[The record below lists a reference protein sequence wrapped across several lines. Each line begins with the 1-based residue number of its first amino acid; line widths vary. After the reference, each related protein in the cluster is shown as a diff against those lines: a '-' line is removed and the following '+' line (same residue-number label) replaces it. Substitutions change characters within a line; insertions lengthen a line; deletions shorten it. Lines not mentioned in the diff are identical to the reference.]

1 MKKFLPNLVYLLL
14 NLPLGVLYFTIL
26 VAGFS
31 LGIGLSITLIGL
43 PILFAM
49 IFITYLLGDFDRL
62 ITAKLLGLQI
72 AKPEARPSNKETIT
86 AILASQLKSAE
97 FWKQFG
103 YLLLKMPLG
112 IISFTVAI
120 TFVSV
125 SLALIGTPIV
135 LNNVPDAQFMLWN
148 GYQITSI
155 PEALLVSVAG
165 LALGALSVLL
175 VNGLSK
181 LMGNINAWALGSA
194 E

>member
-86 AILASQLKSAE
+86 AILASQLKRRVLEAVRLFIAE
-97 FWKQFG
+97 NAAWDHFFYSGNHIRKCQPGIDRYTHRSKQRSRRAVHA
-103 YLLLKMPLG
+103 LER
-112 IISFTVAI
+112 
-120 TFVSV
+120 VSDY
-125 SLALIGTPIV
+125 IHP
-135 LNNVPDAQFMLWN
+135 
-148 GYQITSI
+148 
-155 PEALLVSVAG
+155 
-165 LALGALSVLL
+165 
-175 VNGLSK
+175 
-181 LMGNINAWALGSA
+181 
-194 E
+194 

>member
-14 NLPLGVLYFTIL
+14 NLPLGILYFTIL
-26 VAGFS
+26 VTGFS

-72 AKPEARPSNKETIT
+72 AKPEARPSNKDSIM

-103 YLLLKMPLG
+103 YLILKMPLG
-112 IISFTVAI
+112 IISFTVAV

-125 SLALIGTPIV
+125 SLALIGSPII
-135 LNNVPDAQFMLWN
+135 LNNVPDAQIMLWN
-148 GYQITSI
+148 GYQVTSTSQ
-155 PEALLVSVAG
+155 ALLVSVAG
-165 LALGALSVLL
+165 IALGAISVLL
-175 VNGLSK
+175 VNGLAS
-181 LMGNINAWALGSA
+181 LMGSINAWALGRA